1 MNLTDEQKII
11 LDNCESNL
19 FVAASPG
26 SGKSTILSYIAEKL
40 LRNKNNFI
48 VLLTLS
54 IVCPASIFANKR
66 TDRLTGL
73 LKKDIISIAT
83 IMGNKKIGTPDGAN
97 IFKKPT
103 PFFIKPIIVTPTN
116 ITIARK
122 NVIII

>member
-1 MNLTDEQKII
+1 
-11 LDNCESNL
+11 
-19 FVAASPG
+19 
-26 SGKSTILSYIAEKL
+26 
-40 LRNKNNFI
+40 
-48 VLLTLS
+48 
-54 IVCPASIFANKR
+54 VCPASIFANKR

-103 PFFIKPIIVTPTN
+103 PFFIKPIIVTPKN

-122 NVIII
+122 NVMII